1 LLPPEGAFSAPR
13 AAGRALTMFE
23 PLHQFAHAYLHP
35 TVWLVIWSLIKIVAV
50 VLPLMI
56 CVAYL
61 TLWERKGIGFTQIRL
76 GPNRVGPFGL
86 LQPIADAVKL
96 IFKEIIRP
104 TAANKGLFFLGPVMT
119 IMPALAA
126 WAVIPFGPDVALAN
140 VNAGLLFLM
149 AITSLEVYGVI
160 IAGWASNSKYAFLGA
175 LRASAQMV
183 SYEIA
188 MGFALVV
195 VLMVSASMNM
205 TDIVMQQDRGHF
217 ADMGLNFL
225 SWNWLPLLP
234 IFFVYFIA
242 GLAETN
248 RHPFDVV
255 EGESEIVAGH
265 MIEYSGMAFA
275 MFFLAEYANMILV
288 STLCVIM
295 FLGGWL
301 PIVDFAPFNWIP
313 GWIWLAAKVFV
324 VVTMFLWVRATF
336 PRFRYDQIMRLG
348 WKIFIPVTLVW
359 LVVVGLWMQTPFN
372 IFKPL

>member
-1 LLPPEGAFSAPR
+1 MIESINAFGTGLLG
-13 AAGRALTMFE
+13 
-23 PLHQFAHAYLHP
+23 P
-35 TVWLVIWSLIKIVAV
+35 TLWLVVWTLIKIV
-50 VLPLMI
+50 VLVAPLMGA
-56 CVAYL
+56 VAYL
-61 TLWERKGIGFTQIRL
+61 TLWERKAIGWTQIRP

-86 LQPIADAVKL
+86 LTPIADAVKL

-104 TAANKGLFFLGPVMT
+104 TAANKSLFFVGPVMT

-126 WAVIPFGPDVALAN
+126 WAVIPFGPDVVLAN
-140 VNAGLLFLM
+140 VNAGLLLLM

-195 VLMVSASMNM
+195 VLMVSASMNIS
-205 TDIVMQQDRGHF
+205 DVVMGQGQGYF
-217 ADMGLNFL
+217 ADMGLSFL
-225 SWNWLPLLP
+225 SWNWLPLFP
-234 IFFVYFIA
+234 IFIVYFIS

-265 MIEYSGMAFA
+265 MIEYSGMSFA

-288 STLCVIM
+288 SMLTVLF

-301 PIVDFAPFNWIP
+301 PPIDSALFNWIP
-313 GWIWLAAKVFV
+313 GWIWLGLKVFV

-336 PRFRYDQIMRLG
+336 PRYRYDQIMRLG

-359 LVVVGLWMQTPFN
+359 LVVVGLWIQSPFN
-372 IFKPL
+372 IWK